1 MAPTARELAAAA
13 LIADTFFPGDG
24 RVPCASALGV
34 PDIMLDLAAKNPRA
48 AERRRLELLLRG
60 WDRRAVGLALGMRG
74 RRFSDLDQAGR
85 ERVLLALAHSRAP
98 QKRALFSALR
108 FGLLVATYAA
118 PGPTG
123 SSPLWDELGYAAPFG
138 VRPDAPPRPLQ
149 PLRFAQDAELA
160 ADVVVV
166 GSGAGGGTA
175 AGVLAAAGLDVVV
188 LEAGEYH
195 DDADFDGAELTA
207 FTRFYAAAPQ
217 MSAEGQIAL
226 MAGYGVG
233 GGTVVNYT
241 TSFRTPDDVRAEWAG
256 LGARQFAEQEYADS
270 MDAVCTRLGVNTDH
284 DRAGRRD
291 ALMQRGLEALGWH
304 VDAMP
309 RNVIGCEQ
317 GVECGRCGLGCRIGA
332 KQSTAKTW
340 LVDAAEAGARIV
352 VGARGMRVMSA
363 AGVAT
368 GVEARTA
375 SGHRLVVR
383 ARAVVA
389 AGGAVQTPAL
399 LRRSGLR
406 NPNIGRHLRLHPAT
420 AVWARYE
427 EDVLP
432 WTGAPQSRYSKEH
445 RNLDGLGHGVI
456 YETAPITAA
465 FGSAFVPWNGA
476 ADHLARMRQLRHL
489 APMVVITRDRDS
501 GSVRVGRDG
510 EPVVHYRL
518 SKYDA
523 AHLHH
528 GIVNAARIAEA
539 SGAVEVFS
547 SHQAPVGFEPGR
559 RGSLDTFEAD
569 ARSAGYGPAR
579 MGLAALHIMGSA
591 RMGGSPDTSAT
602 NPDGETWDLRGLVVA
617 DGSCF
622 PTASGVNPMISIESI
637 AHMNARR
644 LAARLA

>member
-1 MAPTARELAAAA
+1 MVSRSRQHAAAA

-24 RVPCASALGV
+24 RVPSASALGV
-34 PDIMLDLAAKNPRA
+34 PDIMLDIAGKNPRQ
-48 AERRRLELLLRG
+48 AERRQLEALLGG
-60 WDRRAVGLALGMRG
+60 WDNRAVGLALGVRG
-74 RRFSDLDQAGR
+74 RRFSDLDQARR
-85 ERVLLALAHSRAP
+85 EEVLLRLASSRLP
-98 QKRALFSALR
+98 QKRALYSALR
-108 FGLLVATYAA
+108 FGLMVATYAA

-123 SSPLWDELGYAAPFG
+123 HSPLWDEVGYDAPFG
-138 VRPDAPPRPLQ
+138 IRPDAPPRPLR
-149 PLRFAQDAELA
+149 PLRFTEDTELT

-195 DDADFDGAELTA
+195 DDADFDGSELTA
-207 FTRFYAAAPQ
+207 FSTYYAAAPQ
-217 MSAEGQIAL
+217 MSVEGQIAL

-241 TSFRTPDDVRAEWAG
+241 TSFRTPDDVREEWAG
-256 LGARQFAEQEYADS
+256 VGARQFAGQEYTDS
-270 MDAVCTRLGVNTDH
+270 LDAVCTRLGVNTDH
-284 DRAGRRD
+284 DRAAPRD
-291 ALMQRGLEALGWH
+291 ALLQRGLEALGWH

-340 LVDAAEAGARIV
+340 LVDAAAAGARIV

-363 AGVAT
+363 HGSAT
-368 GVEARTA
+368 GVEAVTA

-383 ARAVVA
+383 SRAVVA
-389 AGGAVQTPAL
+389 AGGALQTPAL
-399 LRRSGLR
+399 LRRSGLG

-420 AVWARYE
+420 AVWGRYD

-432 WTGAPQSRYSKEH
+432 WTGAPQSRFSKEH
-445 RNLDGLGHGVI
+445 RDLDGDGYGVI

-465 FGSAFVPWNGA
+465 FGAAFVPWQGA
-476 ADHLARMRQLRHL
+476 ARHAERMRQLRHL

-501 GSVRVGRDG
+501 GRVAVGRDG

-518 SKYDA
+518 SKRDA
-523 AHLHH
+523 AHLHT

-547 SHQAPVGFEPGR
+547 CHQYPVGYEPGR
-559 RGSLDTFEAD
+559 SGSVDTFA
-569 ARSAGYGPAR
+569 AQAAAVGYGPGR
-579 MGLAALHIMGSA
+579 MGLAALHLMGSA
-591 RMGGSPDTSAT
+591 RMGGSPTDSAT
-602 NPDGETWDLRGLVVA
+602 DPDGVTWDLDGLVVA

-622 PTASGVNPMISIESI
+622 PTASGVNPMISIEAI